1 MRLQLSRISG
11 PRAARGCLLL
21 VVTALLWTTTASA
34 APKRVAL
41 LPMLRGA
48 DADEAEARRVHG
60 WLAALVAIRDD
71 AALVPIAAL
80 DRGAEVSRVA
90 AIAAQIAHDPRSADV
105 GIVLDAVA
113 RFAELDRILAARLDG
128 ATDAGRTLKLMAF
141 DGKSLRTTWTL
152 RIAGAL
158 DSVRPKLHDAVGAWL
173 GASGKPVA
181 SPANAGAV
189 VDPPVAPAATAVALA
204 PTDAAG
210 PSGAAPSSALPGGN
224 GEGGRRPMATDEPTP
239 VTVAKG
245 DGVQAPSAP
254 LGVSVDARTNVYA
267 DNDGNRIVT
276 PAVSVGADVSEHL
289 NLAAHGALD
298 IMTCASIDV
307 ISAATP
313 RGYFQETRQEA
324 GGSATIGSDLA
335 RYSASVTGS
344 KENDYSST
352 SVALGWSDEFA
363 QRNTTVAVGYS
374 FTDSNVGR
382 RHDPNL
388 DLDMNSHTL
397 TTTLTQVLSP
407 SWIAQASAWVGV
419 LDGFQSS
426 VYRYVRFRNGTSGP
440 ERMPSLRIREA
451 GVLQL
456 RGALRPDVFVGLS
469 YRLYGDTWG
478 LLAHTAEAT
487 ASWLPMPTLTLR
499 VRDRFHI
506 QRGSPYYSSS
516 FDRPRTFM
524 SIDRELGAFWG
535 NLVGGKASLLLTEP
549 TATRRLELDLK
560 LDAMWQTFADFPWL
574 PQRSWV
580 VAELGVSANF

>member
-1 MRLQLSRISG
+1 MRLQLMRHG
-11 PRAARGCLLL
+11 ALRTCRLGALVCALLS
-21 VVTALLWTTTASA
+21 LWTTLAAA
-34 APKRVAL
+34 APRRVAL

-48 DADEAEARRVHG
+48 DTDEADARRVHG
-60 WLAALVAIRDD
+60 WLAALIAIRDD
-71 AALVPIAAL
+71 AALVPSATL
-80 DRGAEVSRVA
+80 DRGAEESRFA
-90 AIAAQIAHDPRSADV
+90 AIAEQIARDPRSPDAV
-105 GIVLDAVA
+105 ILLDAVA
-113 RFAELDRILAARLDG
+113 RFAGLDRILAARLDG
-128 ATDAGRTLKLMAF
+128 APDADRTLTLLAF
-141 DGKSLRTTWTL
+141 DGKSMRATQVLG
-152 RIAGAL
+152 IAGAL
-158 DSVRPKLHDAVGAWL
+158 DSVRPQLHDAVGSWL
-173 GASGKPVA
+173 GGSGRAVVA
-181 SPANAGAV
+181 PAGPGVV
-189 VDPPVAPAATAVALA
+189 VDPPAPPPSATAA
-204 PTDAAG
+204 PRPAEAAG
-210 PSGAAPSSALPGGN
+210 PSGAAPSQALPGGN
-224 GEGGRRPMATDEPTP
+224 GEGGRRPMATADAP
-239 VTVAKG
+239 VIAKG
-245 DGVQAPSAP
+245 TDVQAPSAP

-276 PAVSVGADVSEHL
+276 PSVSVGADVSEHV
-289 NLAAHGALD
+289 NIAAHGALD

-388 DLDMNSHTL
+388 NLDMNSHTV

-407 SWIAQASAWVGV
+407 SWIAQAALWVGV

-426 VYRYVRFRNGTSGP
+426 VYRFVRFRNGTSGP
-440 ERMPSLRIREA
+440 ERMPSLRVREA
-451 GVLQL
+451 GVVQL

-478 LLAHTAEAT
+478 LLAHTAEVT
-487 ASWLPMPTLTLR
+487 ASWLPIPTLTLR
-499 VRDRFHI
+499 VRDRFHT
-506 QRGSPYYSSS
+506 QRGSPYYSSY
-516 FDRPRTFM
+516 FDRPKTYM

-549 TATRRLELDLK
+549 TATRRLELDVK
-560 LDAMWQTFADFPWL
+560 FDAMWQTFADFPWL
-574 PQRSWV
+574 PQRNWV